1 MNIHVLHIT
10 YLMSNTSKPK
20 LPSATIEDTEF
31 NHAFYSFCTFCHLYY
46 GKKINFAT
54 VFTKVITNPKI
65 KRIYKLVIDEDS
77 DFQALKKFIAIEPSV
92 TKSKYITKI
101 INKNKVNLDG

>member
-1 MNIHVLHIT
+1 
-10 YLMSNTSKPK
+10 MSNMSRPK
-20 LPSATIEDTEF
+20 SPSSAIEDIEF
-31 NHAFYSFCTFCHLYY
+31 NHSFYSFCTFCHIYY

-54 VFTKVITNPKI
+54 IFTKIITKPKI
-65 KRIYKLVIDEDS
+65 KKLYKIVIDETS
-77 DFQALKKFIAIEPSV
+77 DFEALKKFMIIEPSV

>member
-1 MNIHVLHIT
+1 
-10 YLMSNTSKPK
+10 MSNTSKPK

>member
-1 MNIHVLHIT
+1 VKP
-10 YLMSNTSKPK
+10 TSKPP
-20 LPSATIEDTEF
+20 LPNATMEDIEF

-54 VFTKVITNPKI
+54 IFTKIITTSKI
-65 KRIYKLVIDEDS
+65 KRLYKLAIDESS
-77 DFQALKKFIAIEPSV
+77 DFEALRKFMLIEPSI

-101 INKNKVNLDG
+101 INKNKVNLNE